1 MFDKLRIKSLL
12 QRIEDAISLIL
23 DNTLSISSPNDF
35 LTSSEGMFALSGA
48 CMQLIF
54 IGESVKVIDNKT
66 NHSYLN
72 KYPNVP
78 WSEIMG
84 LRDIIAHEYHHID
97 SEEIFKVIKDDLPSL
112 LVIVRQMREDKL
124 TLYTKSLLPLHFR
137 EDNRL

>member
-84 LRDIIAHEYHHID
+84 LRDIIAHEHHHID

-112 LVIVRQMREDKL
+112 LVIVRQMREDL
-124 TLYTKSLLPLHFR
+124 
-137 EDNRL
+137 N

>member
-54 IGESVKVIDNKT
+54 TRRK
-66 NHSYLN
+66 
-72 KYPNVP
+72 
-78 WSEIMG
+78 
-84 LRDIIAHEYHHID
+84 
-97 SEEIFKVIKDDLPSL
+97 
-112 LVIVRQMREDKL
+112 RQG
-124 TLYTKSLLPLHFR
+124 Y
-137 EDNRL
+137 

>member
-35 LTSSEGMFALSGA
+35 LISSEGMFALSGA

-66 NHSYLN
+66 NHSYLK

-112 LVIVRQMREDKL
+112 LAIVRQMKEDL
-124 TLYTKSLLPLHFR
+124 
-137 EDNRL
+137 N

>member
-12 QRIEDAISLIL
+12 QRIEDAISLVL
-23 DNTLSISSPNDF
+23 DNTLSIRSANDF
-35 LTSSEGMFALSGA
+35 LTSSEGMFVLSGT

-72 KYPNVP
+72 RYSNVP
-78 WSEIMG
+78 WNEIMG

-97 SEEIFKVIKDDLPSL
+97 SEEIFKVIKEDLPDL
-112 LVIVRQMREDKL
+112 LLIVRQMKEDL
-124 TLYTKSLLPLHFR
+124 
-137 EDNRL
+137 N

>member
-35 LTSSEGMFALSGA
+35 LTSSEGMFSLSGA

-84 LRDIIAHEYHHID
+84 LRDIIAHEDHHID

-112 LVIVRQMREDKL
+112 LVIVRQMREDL
-124 TLYTKSLLPLHFR
+124 
-137 EDNRL
+137 N

>member
-23 DNTLSISSPNDF
+23 DNTLLISSPNDF
-35 LTSSEGMFALSGA
+35 LISSEGMFALSGA

-66 NHSYLN
+66 NHSYLK

-84 LRDIIAHEYHHID
+84 LRDIIAHEYRHID

-112 LVIVRQMREDKL
+112 LVIVRQMREDL
-124 TLYTKSLLPLHFR
+124 
-137 EDNRL
+137 N

>member
-1 MFDKLRIKSLL
+1 MFDKLRTKSLL

-72 KYPNVP
+72 KYPDVP
-78 WSEIMG
+78 WNEIMG
-84 LRDIIAHEYHHID
+84 LRDIIIAHEYHHID
-97 SEEIFKVIKDDLPSL
+97 SEEIFKVIKEDLPFL
-112 LVIVRQMREDKL
+112 LVIVRQMKEDL
-124 TLYTKSLLPLHFR
+124 
-137 EDNRL
+137 N

>member
-23 DNTLSISSPNDF
+23 DNTLLISSPNDF
-35 LTSSEGMFALSGA
+35 LISSEGMFALSGA

-66 NHSYLN
+66 NHSYLK

-84 LRDIIAHEYHHID
+84 VRDIIAHEYHHID

-112 LVIVRQMREDKL
+112 LAIVRQMKEDL
-124 TLYTKSLLPLHFR
+124 
-137 EDNRL
+137 N